1 MFQLLGAMV
10 AGFVAGL
17 ITRLF
22 INKQQQ
28 KKVLRMENDMLKNHS
43 RILTLQQKISQLENE
58 NRRLAG
64 Q

>member
-1 MFQLLGAMV
+1 MFQLLGTMV

-17 ITRLF
+17 ITRL
-22 INKQQQ
+22 ILNKQQQ

-43 RILTLQQKISQLENE
+43 RILALQQKISQLENE
-58 NRRLAG
+58 NRKLAG